1 MAQEVVTIKGTRQG
15 LVIQF
20 KGQSDLEEIKKAL
33 KTKFEEAKG
42 FFQGARFILSP
53 SFPLTAKEVSELEEL
68 CRHYGLVPA
77 GEAGPAAVPKPPS
90 EPPTVLK
97 ELILRSGQEL
107 TVEGNLVLLGHVHQG
122 AIVRASGSIFIL
134 GHLKGIAHAGYQG
147 NTSAVILALI
157 MQPSQLRIAHTVAIP
172 PRLEEAR
179 PYPEI
184 ARLSS
189 GRIVVEPYQRGTSL
203 ETKGWSS
210 LDPAPGSKHPHFT
223 PTPHLQYVP

>member
-1 MAQEVVTIKGTRQG
+1 MPQEVVTIKGTRQG

-20 KGQSDLEEIKKAL
+20 KGQTDLGEVKEAL
-33 KTKFEEAKG
+33 KAKLEGARG

-53 SFPLTAKEVSELEEL
+53 SCPLTSRQTAELEEL
-68 CRHYGLVPA
+68 CRYYGLVPA
-77 GEAGPAAVPKPPS
+77 QEASFAFRPNLPP

-97 ELILRSGQEL
+97 ELTLRSGQEL

-122 AIVRASGSIFIL
+122 ATVRASGSIFVL
-134 GHLKGIAHAGYQG
+134 GQLNGIAHAGYQG
-147 NTSAVILALI
+147 DVRAVILALV

-172 PRLEEAR
+172 PRSEDVR

-189 GRIVVEPYQRGTSL
+189 GRILVEPYQRGASM
-203 ETKGWSS
+203 EAKGWSS
-210 LDPAPGSKHPHFT
+210 FEPVQRSKRPRLT
-223 PTPHLQYVP
+223 PTPHPQYVP